1 MVKKKS
7 ADFENETILQTL
19 WENSPDAII
28 IIHPDGTILRA
39 NTKALQF
46 FGMGGRISM
55 DGLNVFDAILPEDQN
70 RARTNIGRAVMN
82 EELQEA
88 EYKLNTPDGSLLWR
102 SIRTKLLSGPEDEEK
117 KILIVLRDITDQKNM
132 EEHLHSLAVTD
143 DLTGLYNRR
152 GFALAAE
159 QELKHAFRRKEELT
173 LLFFDIDN
181 LKMINDTFGHI
192 EGDKV
197 IKSAAM
203 ALRSIFRESDIVAR
217 WGGDEFVVL
226 ALDVPNGR
234 VPVLLERLEKGLKQY
249 NELNADSYALM
260 FSLGIANYDSEK
272 PFNLSEMVRIADK
285 MMYKDKQ
292 EKKLSRSAILNY
304 NRGEAAL

>member
-28 IIHPDGTILRA
+28 IIHPDGKILRA
-39 NTKALQF
+39 NAKALQF
-46 FGMGGRISM
+46 FGMSGRISM

-70 RARTNIGRAVMN
+70 RARTNIGRVAMN

-102 SIRTKLLSGPEDEEK
+102 SIRTKLLSGPKDEEK

-132 EEHLHSLAVTD
+132 EEHLRSLAVTD

-159 QELKHAFRRKEELT
+159 QELRHAFRRKEELT

-304 NRGEAAL
+304 NRSEAAL

>member
-1 MVKKKS
+1 MGKKKL
-7 ADFENETILQTL
+7 DDIENESILQTL
-19 WENSPDAII
+19 WENSPDAIVI
-28 IIHPDGTILRA
+28 IRQDGRILRA
-39 NTKALQF
+39 NTKALLF
-46 FGMGGRISM
+46 FGAGGRISM
-55 DGLNVFDAILPEDQN
+55 DGLNVFDAILPEDQE
-70 RARTNIGRAVMN
+70 RARTNIGKIAKN
-82 EELQEA
+82 EELQDA

-102 SIRTKLLSGPEDEEK
+102 SVRTKLLSSPEDGEK

-159 QELKHAFRRKEELT
+159 QELRHAFRRKEELT

-181 LKMINDTFGHI
+181 LKMINDTFGHF
-192 EGDKV
+192 EGDRV
-197 IKSAAM
+197 VKSAAM

-226 ALDVPNGR
+226 ALDVPSGR
-234 VPVLLERLEKGLKQY
+234 VPVLLKRLEKGLDQY
-249 NELNADSYALM
+249 NELNADSYALS
-260 FSLGIANYDSEK
+260 FSMGIATYDSEK

-292 EKKLSRSAILNY
+292 EKKLSHSAILNY

>member
-28 IIHPDGTILRA
+28 IIHPDGKILRA

-46 FGMGGRISM
+46 FGMSGRISM

-304 NRGEAAL
+304 NRSEAAL

>member
-1 MVKKKS
+1 MGQRRS
-7 ADFENETILQTL
+7 PCIESETILQTL

-28 IIHPDGTILRA
+28 IIHPDGKILRA

-70 RARTNIGRAVMN
+70 RARTNIGRVAMN

-132 EEHLHSLAVTD
+132 EEHLRSLAVTD

-159 QELKHAFRRKEELT
+159 QELRHAFRRKEELT

-234 VPVLLERLEKGLKQY
+234 VPVLLERLDKGLKQY

-304 NRGEAAL
+304 NRSEAAF

>member
-28 IIHPDGTILRA
+28 IIHQDGKILRA

-70 RARTNIGRAVMN
+70 RARTNIGRVVMN

-88 EYKLNTPDGSLLWR
+88 EYKLNTPDGSILWR

-132 EEHLHSLAVTD
+132 EEHLRSLAVTD

-226 ALDVPNGR
+226 ALDIPNGR
-234 VPVLLERLEKGLKQY
+234 VPVLLERLEKGLQQY

-260 FSLGIANYDSEK
+260 FSMGIANYDSEK

-304 NRGEAAL
+304 NRSEAAL

>member
-28 IIHPDGTILRA
+28 IINPDGKILRA

-46 FGMGGRISM
+46 FGMSGRISM

-304 NRGEAAL
+304 NRSEAAL

>member
-28 IIHPDGTILRA
+28 IIHPDGKILRA

-70 RARTNIGRAVMN
+70 RARTNIGRVAMN

-132 EEHLHSLAVTD
+132 EEHLRSLAVTD

-159 QELKHAFRRKEELT
+159 QELRHAFRRKEELT

-234 VPVLLERLEKGLKQY
+234 VPVLLERLDKGLKQY

-304 NRGEAAL
+304 NRSEAAF

>member
-1 MVKKKS
+1 MAKKKS
-7 ADFENETILQTL
+7 TGFESETILQTL
-19 WENSPDAII
+19 WENSPDAIVI
-28 IIHPDGTILRA
+28 MHQDGKLLRA

-46 FGMGGRISM
+46 FGTGGRISM
-55 DGLNVFDAILPEDQN
+55 DGLNVFDAILPEDQD
-70 RARTNIGRAVMN
+70 RARTNIGRVVMN

-88 EYKLNTPDGSLLWR
+88 EYKLSTPDGSVLWR

-132 EEHLHSLAVTD
+132 EEHLRSLAVTD

-181 LKMINDTFGHI
+181 LKMINDTFGHH

-197 IKSAAM
+197 IKAAAM

-234 VPVLLERLEKGLKQY
+234 VPVLLKRLEKGLDQY

-260 FSLGIANYDSEK
+260 FSMGIANYDSEK
-272 PFNLSEMVRIADK
+272 PFNLSEMVKIADK

-304 NRGEAAL
+304 NRDETAL

>member
-7 ADFENETILQTL
+7 AGIESETILQTL

-28 IIHPDGTILRA
+28 IIHPDGKILRA

-46 FGMGGRISM
+46 FGTGDRMSIE
-55 DGLNVFDAILPEDQN
+55 GLNVFDAMFPEDKS
-70 RARTNIGRAVMN
+70 RARANIDGILLN
-82 EELQEA
+82 DEPQEA
-88 EYKLNTPDGSLLWR
+88 EYKLSTPDGSIRWWY
-102 SIRTKLLSGPEDEEK
+102 IRTKLISGIRDGEEK
-117 KILIVLRDITDQKNM
+117 ILVVLRDITDQKTM
-132 EEHLHSLAVTD
+132 EEYLRSLAVTD

-152 GFALAAE
+152 GFSLAAE

-234 VPVLLERLEKGLKQY
+234 VPLLLERLDKGLKQY
-249 NELNADSYALM
+249 NELNADSYALL
-260 FSLGIANYDSEK
+260 FSMGIANYDSGK

-304 NRGEAAL
+304 NRGEAAN